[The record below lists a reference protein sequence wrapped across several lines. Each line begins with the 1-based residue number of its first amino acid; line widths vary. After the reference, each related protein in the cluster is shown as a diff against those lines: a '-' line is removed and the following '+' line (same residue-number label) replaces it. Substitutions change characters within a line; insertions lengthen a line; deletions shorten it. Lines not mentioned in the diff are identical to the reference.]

1 MESHSCI
8 GYSEGVASGGAGWV
22 WQDVGGGGVV
32 VLAAGLLLVRGE
44 QAGAGGGERWGRGAK
59 ERAVR

>member
-1 MESHSCI
+1 MVELVGC
-8 GYSEGVASGGAGWV
+8 GRMRGTGVWCEP
-22 WQDVGGGGVV
+22 
-32 VLAAGLLLVRGE
+32 GLLLVRGE